1 VTITVT
7 AASTSG
13 SACGY
18 QDTANNAL
26 NTAVDVYTSG
36 TNALSSPT
44 VAASGTNQS
53 AICASGAGTT
63 LTVTN
68 PTVTSSSNTSYQND
82 SSFYGTN
89 SAVLAYGSGKTPSAG
104 AVMNVTGGTITTT
117 GTFASAA
124 YAASA
129 TMNISGTTINA
140 SGNGGHGLYCAAG
153 AVMNITNVTAT
164 TSGQTGSVVAT
175 DTGGCTMTVNGGTYT
190 TTGAKSAGLYSTGT
204 VSATGGTFSA
214 GNAPAM
220 VIDGSNTI
228 TTNGSTISSAN
239 GDGRG
244 YYIFSS
250 AGSSATANNASIT
263 VTSGSL
269 SYSCSATACS
279 SLSTASGQNNPP
291 TMFAADNTTA
301 TFALNNVTLTNNV
314 DTLLEAMALTN
325 GTSGKN
331 GGLVTFTA
339 SGTAL
344 TGNVIVDSISTATLM
359 LSSGSSLSG
368 AINTANTGSIVE
380 LSLDASS
387 TWTVTGTSYLTTLSD
402 SSGISGTTVS
412 NIIGNGN
419 TVYYKSSSNASLGG
433 LTYTLAG
440 GGFLK
445 PY

>member
-1 VTITVT
+1 
-7 AASTSG
+7 
-13 SACGY
+13 
-18 QDTANNAL
+18 
-26 NTAVDVYTSG
+26 
-36 TNALSSPT
+36 
-44 VAASGTNQS
+44 
-53 AICASGAGTT
+53 
-63 LTVTN
+63 
-68 PTVTSSSNTSYQND
+68 
-82 SSFYGTN
+82 
-89 SAVLAYGSGKTPSAG
+89 
-104 AVMNVTGGTITTT
+104 
-117 GTFASAA
+117 
-124 YAASA
+124 
-129 TMNISGTTINA
+129 
-140 SGNGGHGLYCAAG
+140 
-153 AVMNITNVTAT
+153 
-164 TSGQTGSVVAT
+164 
-175 DTGGCTMTVNGGTYT
+175 
-190 TTGAKSAGLYSTGT
+190 
-204 VSATGGTFSA
+204 
-214 GNAPAM
+214 
-220 VIDGSNTI
+220 
-228 TTNGSTISSAN
+228 
-239 GDGRG
+239 
-244 YYIFSS
+244 
-250 AGSSATANNASIT
+250 
-263 VTSGSL
+263 
-269 SYSCSATACS
+269 
-279 SLSTASGQNNPP
+279 
-291 TMFAADNTTA
+291 MFAADNTTA

-368 AINTANTGSIVE
+368 ALNTANTGSIVE